1 MYKKAALDEKIYK
14 RMLKEKK
21 ERRCSIRRRRRRK
34 QEIAVGC
41 ATLLSVFF
49 VPSDVSLEMDKII
62 SLKF

>member
-21 ERRCSIRRRRRRK
+21 ERRCSIRRRRRK